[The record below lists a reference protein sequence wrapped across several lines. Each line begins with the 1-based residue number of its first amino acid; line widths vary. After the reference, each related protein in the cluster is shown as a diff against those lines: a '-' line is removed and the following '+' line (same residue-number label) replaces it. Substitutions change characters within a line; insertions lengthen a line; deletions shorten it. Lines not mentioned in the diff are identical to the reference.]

1 MYVCV
6 LCVVLRVSVEDIHTL
21 QQVASL
27 ERELEETRERAAQF
41 EEEIEEQSQGQD
53 MQLLDSQVY
62 KLHRVPQPAGH
73 LVHYYNII
81 GSWALPCGMQSVDFL
96 NTVQLW

>member
-1 MYVCV
+1 MWVWM
-6 LCVVLRVSVEDIHTL
+6 VEGIHTL

-53 MQLLDSQVY
+53 MQLLDSQV
-62 KLHRVPQPAGH
+62 Q
-73 LVHYYNII
+73 I
-81 GSWALPCGMQSVDFL
+81 
-96 NTVQLW
+96 T

>member
-1 MYVCV
+1 MWVSLCVYVYCV
-6 LCVVLRVSVEDIHTL
+6 LFWGCGWLRVYVHTL

-53 MQLLDSQVY
+53 MQLLDSQV
-62 KLHRVPQPAGH
+62 Q
-73 LVHYYNII
+73 I
-81 GSWALPCGMQSVDFL
+81 
-96 NTVQLW
+96 T